1 MTRIVSIDA
10 LRAIAA
16 LFVFLY
22 HVYFIGPILG
32 FWEKGI
38 YQKSFYYGEFGV
50 DVFFVI
56 SGFVITLSS
65 EGRSG
70 WGFARSRI
78 IRLVPAF
85 LVCSIITLLFD
96 ITIPGVDPAER
107 FRTWLFSLTF
117 FPKLFGSDYL
127 SSVYWTLSI
136 EIIFYAWVFL
146 LIISGLWQTK
156 RNQVLLV
163 FAFIG
168 VANTFMV
175 SGNFKSIL
183 ENIFI
188 ARYIGHFLCG
198 IILYELFTKRTVDGL
213 SSTLLLIG
221 VFLVG
226 ISIHRHNAWIEG
238 LGKGGIYSIQNNRIT
253 LVSVCIFLIVYVV
266 VESSKIIKSKKMSRF
281 MVFLG
286 SISYPFYLLH
296 ADLSFYSHAMFERN
310 IFGIGVYSSG
320 FTTEEMISVA
330 LIASVVLSSI
340 VCIYLEPIVRTMLV
354 KFIDGV
360 SQFSSKVID
369 GSLVK

>member
-1 MTRIVSIDA
+1 
-10 LRAIAA
+10 
-16 LFVFLY
+16 
-22 HVYFIGPILG
+22 
-32 FWEKGI
+32 
-38 YQKSFYYGEFGV
+38 
-50 DVFFVI
+50 
-56 SGFVITLSS
+56 
-65 EGRSG
+65 
-70 WGFARSRI
+70 
-78 IRLVPAF
+78 
-85 LVCSIITLLFD
+85 
-96 ITIPGVDPAER
+96 
-107 FRTWLFSLTF
+107 
-117 FPKLFGSDYL
+117 
-127 SSVYWTLSI
+127 
-136 EIIFYAWVFL
+136 
-146 LIISGLWQTK
+146 
-156 RNQVLLV
+156 VLLV

-360 SQFSSKVID
+360 IQFSSKVID